1 MPRLDG
7 VREKRHQPFFDTLV
21 RGIGVS
27 TVNNLTQLFGNGN
40 VGQRA
45 LTNLQVAGVLA
56 SDQTYLLKVIRCNMY
71 FQSLNDADFNTF
83 GALPDLET
91 PALGTNARAED
102 LYQLMSYGTYFQLNV
117 GDKPMFFAPIWYAP
131 AGGGPSGF
139 TTENS
144 RHVITNGVAS
154 QEAVLVLGK
163 DIHVP
168 ARQNFNVTIEFF
180 PFPRL
185 GTGLAPVGVGTLYP
199 ADLSPLDY
207 LNQFDGVKLIQLYVD
222 GVQTRDVQ

>member
-1 MPRLDG
+1 MPW
-7 VREKRHQPFFDTLV
+7 
-21 RGIGVS
+21 
-27 TVNNLTQLFGNGN
+27 
-40 VGQRA
+40 
-45 LTNLQVAGVLA
+45 LA

-71 FQSLNDADFNTF
+71 FQSLDDTEFAAF
-83 GALPDLET
+83 GALPDLE
-91 PALGTNARAED
+91 ASAAGTNARAED
-102 LYQLMSYGTYFQLNV
+102 LYMLMSYGCYFQLNV
-117 GDKPMFFAPIWYAP
+117 GDKPMFFAPLWFAP

-139 TTENS
+139 TTENV

-154 QEAVLVLGK
+154 AESILLLGK

-168 ARQNFNVTIEFF
+168 ARQNFNITIEFF

-185 GTGLAPVGVGTLYP
+185 GLGQANPPAGTAYV

-207 LNQFDGVKLIQLYVD
+207 LNQFDGVKLLQMYVD